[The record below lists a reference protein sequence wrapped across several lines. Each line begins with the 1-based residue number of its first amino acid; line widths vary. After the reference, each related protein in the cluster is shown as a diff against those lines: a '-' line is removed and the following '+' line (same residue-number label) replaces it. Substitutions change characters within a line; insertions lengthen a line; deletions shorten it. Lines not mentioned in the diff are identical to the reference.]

1 LEKIKATVKIFG
13 VPVAGCKPGKTWQD
27 TANFAKNWLSS
38 RFGEQVKVEY
48 IEFLP
53 PKWKEFPQIIDL
65 INKGKAKIPIIV
77 VNDEVLSTGGKVNI
91 SQIERHLLD
100 IGLKKI

>member
-1 LEKIKATVKIFG
+1 
-13 VPVAGCKPGKTWQD
+13 
-27 TANFAKNWLSS
+27 
-38 RFGEQVKVEY
+38 
-48 IEFLP
+48 
-53 PKWKEFPQIIDL
+53 
-65 INKGKAKIPIIV
+65 